1 MNEQRPA
8 WLEQARDLLEAG
20 SEGLDAPTLSRL
32 NRARQAAIARRR
44 KPLHSAWPWAAGV
57 AAAAACAVALLSL
70 GPRAPYAPTA
80 VLAQAQPPVSPA
92 APASPAPV
100 LASAESDAEL
110 LGADDAADLVQ
121 DLDFYAWLDA
131 QGAQDG

>member
-32 NRARQAAIARRR
+32 NRARQAAVARHR
-44 KPLHSAWPWAAGV
+44 KPQRAAWPWAAGV
-57 AAAAACAVALLSL
+57 AVAAACAVALLSL
-70 GPRAPYAPTA
+70 GPRAPSAPTA
-80 VLAQAQPPVSPA
+80 VLAQAQPPPA
-92 APASPAPV
+92 APAPA
-100 LASAESDAEL
+100 ATESDGEL

>member
-1 MNEQRPA
+1 MIEQRPA

-32 NRARQAAIARRR
+32 NRARQAALARRR
-44 KPLHSAWPWAAGV
+44 RPLRPAWPWAAGV

-70 GPRAPYAPTA
+70 GPRAPSVPTP
-80 VLAQAQPPVSPA
+80 VLAQAQPPISPA
-92 APASPAPV
+92 APAPV